1 MWPGLGWGVSL
12 DSGERSREQKEF
24 RLKVLL
30 ARLHEMAFLLMSV
43 TLLHLVTL
51 TMLFIATMEKSWWVW
66 DEVHNSD
73 LWYNCMFLQCHWILV
88 VCRCKRQRVAAALAG
103 HDGGLFYFTGLCQ
116 ICAGLTDFAASLLYT
131 VRHRSILQD
140 SREEWSGTF
149 GYCFILAWMCAPLLL
164 VSGVM
169 YVHLRKKE

>member
-1 MWPGLGWGVSL
+1 
-12 DSGERSREQKEF
+12 
-24 RLKVLL
+24 
-30 ARLHEMAFLLMSV
+30 MAFLLMSV

-73 LWYNCMFLQCHWILV
+73 LWYNCMFDNVTGSWLC
-88 VCRCKRQRVAAALAG
+88 AAAKDNEWLQPLQAMMVLSVVLSSISFLAFLVQLFTLTK
-103 HDGGLFYFTGLCQ
+103 GGLFYFTGLCQ